1 MNLRPDAPASRTR
14 LTIYRVIFGQNISSR
29 KAVFGRRPARAAAR
43 RIGPIVRRISAS
55 NARAPLA
62 KDNLQTEIATATTK
76 RVLQLILEEAENIEL
91 MRVPLDDDA
100 AGAVAFNAGIFKG
113 KAK

>member
-1 MNLRPDAPASRTR
+1 M
-14 LTIYRVIFGQNISSR
+14 
-29 KAVFGRRPARAAAR
+29 
-43 RIGPIVRRISAS
+43 
-55 NARAPLA
+55 A

-91 MRVPLDDDA
+91 MRVALDDDA
-100 AGAVAFNAGIFKG
+100 AGAVAFIAGIFKG